1 MAEMSYLWS
10 SHYPDPR
17 VLKTEA
23 VCMMEAFR
31 EVLLEEIPNSEIEG
45 IYCKGSVLKDWDSSL
60 DYVPELSDV
69 DIHLLF
75 HDDVAFEKYL
85 GSVAQ
90 AMHIQSRVEERY
102 FSKVPEPLHVL
113 LPQLTLL
120 NDLLH
125 DGDYVHPPRKTVS
138 VLYGKDVPDPDYG
151 NPDRIRRTDCRR
163 LLGEEE
169 LLKKRLP
176 SHTVDRLAKYIWQTL
191 RLMSWRVSPTGPRVL
206 HILGLPTEEA
216 WSVNRTVSVSLLRE
230 TGEYNLAQDYAD
242 YYLNAWEY
250 YLSGYA
256 DSDAGRAS
264 IVAGAKVLGRGW
276 RSRRRGSRSRPDSRK
291 EAG

>member
-1 MAEMSYLWS
+1 MDLAWS

-17 VLKTEA
+17 ALKA
-23 VCMMEAFR
+23 EAFFMAEAFA
-31 EVLLEEIPNSEIEG
+31 EVLLEEIPNPDIEG
-45 IYCKGSVLKDWDSSL
+45 IYCKGSVVKDWDSPL

-75 HDDVAFEKYL
+75 HDDAAIEKHL

-90 AMHIQSRVEERY
+90 AMRIQFRVEERY
-102 FSKVPEPLHVL
+102 LSKVPQPLHVPM
-113 LPQLTLL
+113 PQLTLL

-125 DGDYVHPPRKTVS
+125 NEDYVHPPRKVVS
-138 VLYGKDVPDPDYG
+138 VLYGKDAPDPGYS
-151 NPDRIRRTDCRR
+151 NPDRIRRTDCKR
-163 LLGEEE
+163 LLDEEE
-169 LLKKRLP
+169 FLKKRLP
-176 SHTVDRLAKYIWQTL
+176 GHAVDRPARYIWQTL

-206 HILGLPTEEA
+206 HTLGLPTEEA
-216 WSVNRTVSVSLLRE
+216 WSVNRTVAVSLLRE
-230 TGEYNLAQDYAD
+230 MGEDNLAQDYAD

-264 IVAGAKVLGRGW
+264 VVAGAKVLGRGGEIAKAW
-276 RSRRRGSRSRPDSRK
+276 LRSCPDSREK
-291 EAG
+291 AG